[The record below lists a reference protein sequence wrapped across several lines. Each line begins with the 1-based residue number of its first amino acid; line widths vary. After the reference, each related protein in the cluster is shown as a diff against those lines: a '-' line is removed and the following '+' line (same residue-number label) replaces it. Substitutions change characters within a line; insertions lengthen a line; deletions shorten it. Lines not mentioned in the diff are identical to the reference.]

1 MNLKISVI
9 IPVYKVEKYLYQCID
24 SILSQTYKNIE
35 VILVDDGSPDNSPK
49 ICDDYAS
56 QDSRVK
62 VIHKSNGGLSDARNV
77 GLEAAT
83 GDYIIFVDSDDYW
96 KDSNVLKSLYNIL
109 EDNQFKLDFI
119 NFNCNYYYQDDN
131 RLRPWPKY
139 PETVINGKTGKEI
152 IVGLISHGIFPM
164 SACMKLIQ
172 RDFLISNN
180 IKFIKGIVSEDIP
193 WFLEILSKSRAF
205 KFVNEYLYVYRKQ
218 VEGTISSSFSEKKYN
233 DLLEIVKNETYK
245 IETYCSDPELKNGLM
260 SFMAYEFSILL
271 GQANNFPDS
280 SRKDKISEL
289 ADYAWLLNYDLNPK
303 VKLVKAVTKI
313 CGLRLSSKI
322 LDFYIRKFVNKNG

>member
-1 MNLKISVI
+1 MSRKISVI
-9 IPVYKVEKYLYQCID
+9 VPVYNVEKYLRQCAN
-24 SILSQTYKNIE
+24 SILAQTYKNIE
-35 VILVDDGSPDNSPK
+35 VILVDDGSLDNSPQ
-49 ICDDYAS
+49 ICNEIADA
-56 QDSRVK
+56 DSRVR
-62 VIHKSNGGLSDARNV
+62 VIHKTNGGLSDARNV
-77 GLEAAT
+77 GLDAAT

-152 IVGLISHGIFPM
+152 IVGLISHGLFPM

-218 VEGTISSSFSEKKYN
+218 VEGTISSSFSEKKYK
-233 DLLEIVKNETYK
+233 DLYNIFITETAK
-245 IETYCSDPELKNGLM
+245 IKDNYSDYELKNTLL
-260 SFMAYEFSILL
+260 SFMAYEFCILL
-271 GQANNFPDS
+271 GQTNNFPRE
-280 SRKDKISEL
+280 SRKQEL
-289 ADYAWLLNYDLNPK
+289 NNLKQHLWILKYDLNPK
-303 VKLVKAVTKI
+303 VKLVNTVKSIFGLKI
-313 CGLRLSSKI
+313 TSKI
-322 LDFYIRKFVNKNG
+322 LYIYIKQFVNRN